1 MKFKGICKI
10 VAAVALATGVAAAG
24 AQEWPGKPV
33 VLVVPFG
40 AGGNFDFVAR
50 VVGKQLSKELKQP
63 VIVENKPGAGG
74 MLGANYVAHAKGDG
88 YTFLVGGNGTIT
100 NTLIRTDQPYK
111 DEELAPVAMMTV
123 APSVTVT
130 NPSSKFNDLREIVAD
145 AKQSGRQKIPF
156 ATAGVGSTPHFVAAL
171 FQIASG
177 LTIQPIQYKSGLATI
192 LAVAGGEVPLASEAM
207 PVVLPLVKSGK
218 VKAVAVTLP
227 HRSKLLPDVPTT
239 TELGLEQMQMGH
251 FVGLWAP
258 ANTPADILEK
268 MNAAV
273 NTVLSQQDVQQQ
285 FASSGTEV
293 LAQSRP
299 AFMDFI
305 KTERAR
311 LKSVV
316 SGADMASNQ

>member
-1 MKFKGICKI
+1 MKFKAFCNI
-10 VAAVALATGVAAAG
+10 VAALALATGAAAAS

-50 VVGKQLSKELKQP
+50 VVGKELAKDLKQP
-63 VIVENKPGAGG
+63 VIIENKAGAGG
-74 MLGANYVAHAKGDG
+74 MLGANYVARAKGDG
-88 YTFLVGGNGTIT
+88 YTFLVGGNGVIT

-111 DEELAPVAMMTV
+111 DEDLTPVAMMTV

-130 NPSSKFNDLREIVAD
+130 NPSSAFKDLREVVAD
-145 AKQSGRQKIPF
+145 AKQAGRQKIPF

-171 FQIASG
+171 FQMASG
-177 LTIQPIQYKSGLATI
+177 LTVEPIQYKSGLDTI
-192 LAVAGGEVPLASEAM
+192 LAVAGGQVPLASEAM

-239 TELGLEQMQMGH
+239 TELGLEAMQMGH

-258 ANTPADILEK
+258 ANTPVEILEK
-268 MNAAV
+268 MNTAV
-273 NTVLSQQDVQQQ
+273 NKVLAQPRVQQT
-285 FASSGTEV
+285 FGSSGTET
-293 LAQSRP
+293 LAQTRP
-299 AFMDFI
+299 AFIDFI

-316 SGADMASNQ
+316 SGAAMASNN